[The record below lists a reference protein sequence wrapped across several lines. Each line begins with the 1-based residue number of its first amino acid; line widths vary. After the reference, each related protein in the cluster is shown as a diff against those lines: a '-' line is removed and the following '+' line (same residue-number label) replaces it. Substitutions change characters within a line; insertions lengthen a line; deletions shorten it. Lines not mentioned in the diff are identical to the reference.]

1 MASAA
6 KFHNRPSLEVAVLW
20 YHRCPQPH
28 TSHYS
33 SRDTCS
39 RAKVALLVTVTCQLT
54 WLSMLLLSQSM
65 PSDFAYS
72 RIAIQ
77 HLQTRH
83 SVSLKTVYNLTR
95 VAKESRDEHETVSE
109 LRRLHQVQP
118 CERLAPSATHFSDS
132 GQLLRYAIPRTH
144 RSPLRRCARH
154 GQCTP
159 GRCVPPRAVSR
170 EACTRC
176 SP

>member
-6 KFHNRPSLEVAVLW
+6 KFHNHPSLEVAVLW

-118 CERLAPSATHFSDS
+118 CERLAPSAQNSHSIDTSKFPYPISS
-132 GQLLRYAIPRTH
+132 KQLIID
-144 RSPLRRCARH
+144 RSMLSS
-154 GQCTP
+154 TIE
-159 GRCVPPRAVSR
+159 S
-170 EACTRC
+170 TL
-176 SP
+176 